1 MNEQKKELI
10 NYWITKAKEALDS
23 ASDEFKAKRLSF
35 AVNRIYYGCFY
46 IVYALLLKRD
56 LKFKKHSGVRSAFHK
71 YFVKTGLV
79 DLEWGKFYDEIFEA
93 RQRADYIELVSFEEE
108 QVNEWLQKAQAF
120 VKK

>member
-23 ASDEFKAKRLSF
+23 ASDEFKAKKLSF